1 MKEANFVKI
10 FESKKNCSKKIF
22 KTVENVKVFSMI
34 SFFFFEGWGGGGRKI
49 HKKGIAGWV
58 FRVWLVAY
66 LKCAK

>member
-34 SFFFFEGWGGGGRKI
+34 SFFFFEGGGGEGEKYI
-49 HKKGIAGWV
+49 K
-58 FRVWLVAY
+58 RVLQDGS
-66 LKCAK
+66 LGFGLLPI